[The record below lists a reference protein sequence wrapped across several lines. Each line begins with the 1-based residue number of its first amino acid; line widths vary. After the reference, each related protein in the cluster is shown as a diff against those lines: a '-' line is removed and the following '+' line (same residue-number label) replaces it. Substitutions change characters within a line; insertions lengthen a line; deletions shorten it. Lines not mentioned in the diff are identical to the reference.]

1 MSEEVTLTLAE
12 KSAIREEVRSQY
24 REAVKKE
31 VDFWNYVSARPRP
44 LVDHIDKDWHDS
56 WPNSIRSKAVY
67 EDICRET
74 YLAYARK
81 KVEGLAAK
89 RHAPERLDD
98 ANRVRPWLQCLQW
111 LQWPWHDEEGTA
123 LTAPEH
129 STG

>member
-98 ANRVRPWLQCLQW
+98 AKRVRP